1 LKPMLRPIID
11 DCRQFRLLTHFER
24 ILVLE
29 SMLGLAATRVGLRLT
44 GYQRWKN
51 MILWLTRKK
60 SWSAPA
66 EPAAATAE
74 KIARIERA
82 SARRFPFRTNCLEQ
96 SLVLLWLLRQRG
108 IGAELRIG
116 GRKEANRFE
125 AHAWVEL
132 EGAVLN
138 DAGET
143 HLHFVPFQDQVSSL
157 ETQAH

>member
-1 LKPMLRPIID
+1 MLRPIIE

-24 ILVLE
+24 IIALE
-29 SMLGLAATRVGLRLT
+29 SMLGLAATRAGLRLT

-51 MILWLTRKK
+51 MITWLTRKK

-66 EPAAATAE
+66 ESLAETAE
-74 KIARIERA
+74 KIARIEGA
-82 SARRFPFRTNCLEQ
+82 TARRLPFRTNCLEQ

-125 AHAWVEL
+125 AHAWVEFA
-132 EGAVLN
+132 GAVLN
-138 DAGET
+138 DGGET
-143 HLHFVPFQDQVSSL
+143 HLHFVPFQDQLSSL